1 MSNDQG
7 NDQSNNRW
15 AIMLGAIG
23 LLAIAL
29 LLLPPFPPLLRVVAV
44 MLVVLAVLGGLGIFP
59 RLRATWRRSLSDLPS
74 DDQRSARWKRAFG
87 LIGVLIVALLLLP
100 PLPPRFRIIVVA
112 LAVFAVL
119 RVLGILPGLRTR
131 WRRWLSGLIIIFGV
145 ILVLLAFDSFP
156 PPGFWRDGDGQAGVL
171 RPGWVWSRPI
181 RSWIPDWLIPTTTGT
196 VRHFTLVPN
205 GELDGLI
212 LDDGTEVH
220 VPPHLSS
227 QLAAAVRL
235 GDSIRVRGFRAWF
248 APVIRAASITDVAT
262 GGMVID
268 FGPPPRGF
276 DPPGLR
282 VAAMQR
288 ISADGRL
295 EMWLHGPAGN
305 VNGAL
310 LADGTILRFP
320 PPLADQLEGY
330 LVPGQRMRVG
340 GWGTATAYGTVVA
353 VQTFG
358 TIAALATV
366 SAQPLGNST
375 TAPIASR

>member
-15 AIMLGAIG
+15 AIILGAIG

-29 LLLPPFPPLLRVVAV
+29 LLLPPFPPWLRVVAV
-44 MLVVLAVLGGLGIFP
+44 MFVVLAVLGGLGILA
-59 RLRATWRRSLSDLPS
+59 RLRATWRRSLRDLSS
-74 DDQRSARWKRAFG
+74 DDQRNARWKRAFG
-87 LIGVLIVALLLLP
+87 LIGALIVALLLLP
-100 PLPPRFRIIVVA
+100 PLPPRFRIIAVV

-119 RVLGILPGLRTR
+119 GVLGILPGLRTT
-131 WRRWLSGLIIIFGV
+131 WRRWLSGLIIMFGV
-145 ILVLLAFDSFP
+145 VLVLLAFGPFP
-156 PPGFWRDGDGQAGVL
+156 PPGFWRGGDGQAEVL
-171 RPGWVWSRPI
+171 RPGWVWSRPML
-181 RSWIPDWLIPTTTGT
+181 SWVPDWLIPTTKGT
-196 VRHFTLVPN
+196 VRHFTLAPN

-235 GDSIRVRGFRAWF
+235 GDSVRVRGYRAWL

-268 FGPPPRGF
+268 AGPPPPGFGPPRLP
-276 DPPGLR
+276 

-288 ISADGRL
+288 ISTDGRL
-295 EMWLHGPAGN
+295 DMWLHGPAGE
-305 VNGAL
+305 VSGAL

-320 PPLADQLEGY
+320 PTLADQLEGY
-330 LVPGQRMRVG
+330 LVPGQRMRVD

-358 TIAALATV
+358 TVAASATV
-366 SAQPLGNST
+366 TAQPPGNST
-375 TAPIASR
+375 TAPIAAR